1 MDLEAKEFRIVILAL
16 KSLLKE
22 TEVKLKSNSEG
33 NDEYSN
39 LVNDAM
45 LIESMISGF
54 EEDYEKKW
62 E

>member
-1 MDLEAKEFRIVILAL
+1 VDLEAKEFRMVILAL

-22 TEVKLKSNSEG
+22 TEVKLKSNPEG

-45 LIESMISGF
+45 LIESMIAGF
-54 EEDYEKKW
+54 EEDYVEKW
-62 E
+62 G